1 MIAISWQG
9 YINFL
14 WDNFGKYLK
23 LEEDRGNDKRI
34 ARVLRFFSSQT
45 DDDMISLDDYV
56 DNMLPEQED
65 FFYFNAA
72 HSGNNSVTPFLKR
85 LVESNVEV

>member
-1 MIAISWQG
+1 MKV
-9 YINFL
+9 
-14 WDNFGKYLK
+14 D
-23 LEEDRGNDKRI
+23 EEDRENYERI
-34 ARVLRFFSSQT
+34 AALLTLFSSQS